1 MNRLTLEEKKRANK
15 IRCKLLY
22 KIDNDLRKSRNNHH
36 KDFLINSMTLKEVE
50 NKFLLFP
57 NYKMKLSTTF
67 TKIAK
72 KYMVMETV
80 DNRSKQNFF
89 YTDYSQDLKKV
100 NHPIVKLQRKRIS
113 ANNVIKIKYL
123 VDNQEAQ
130 SPLPEIFTNKM
141 NIGLKKLKIPDNKY
155 FDINIPFS
163 LNETDNNNNENSN
176 NINNTEIKYKRKK
189 TKKKKDD
196 DSINS
201 LTYDLIEKKAN
212 LLSVSLNA
220 KSKKE
225 LKRRK
230 KQLEA
235 IKKLRQFCF
244 QNLRNKRNCITKS
257 SHQNLLYINAKFEEE
272 EDEKNN
278 TSHSSKKIKSS
289 NKNKNNNI
297 VNTKYIKNNSRK
309 RNDSINDSKR
319 KKNVSKKKKEK
330 KKPEIYNSLARK
342 MMKQKTAKKSP
353 IKVKRFLFERR
364 SLVEKNNV
372 ITGKLDVDLFLIKKR
387 KKEKEKEKEKNE
399 VNSNEGVEEDML
411 TKITNIKIHK
421 KKTGILRESFK
432 ERKLAALFKGQKT
445 KNKANIVAFNNINTN
460 TIRKRKSL
468 ESNILRRRCKV
479 KKNLYSSKSLTKV
492 IKKLKR
498 KTSECKSAK
507 NRRYSTPNRNCKIKI
522 KRDDFSQKSLPKSNY
537 KKNNNNDLVKSWFKN
552 DKQEITN
559 FKLKEKKTVNYNE
572 KLKKNKVM
580 LKVEEED
587 Y

>member
-22 KIDNDLRKSRNNHH
+22 KIDNDLRKSRKDHH
-36 KDFLINSMTLKEVE
+36 KDFLINSMTLKEIE

-123 VDNQEAQ
+123 VDNQEPQ

-141 NIGLKKLKIPDNKY
+141 NIGQKKLKIPDNKY

-176 NINNTEIKYKRKK
+176 IINNTEIKYKRKK
-189 TKKKKDD
+189 TKKKNVD

-201 LTYDLIEKKAN
+201 LTYDLIQKKAN
-212 LLSVSLNA
+212 LLSESLNA

-230 KQLEA
+230 NQLEA

-278 TSHSSKKIKSS
+278 TSYGSKKIKNS
-289 NKNKNNNI
+289 NKTKNNNSI
-297 VNTKYIKNNSRK
+297 VNTKLIKNNARK

-319 KKNVSKKKKEK
+319 KKNASKKKKEK
-330 KKPEIYNSLARK
+330 KKPEIFNSSARK
-342 MMKQKTAKKSP
+342 LIKQKTVRKSP
-353 IKVKRFLFERR
+353 IKVKRLLLERK
-364 SLVEKNNV
+364 SLIEKNNV

-399 VNSNEGVEEDML
+399 GNSNEGAEEDML
-411 TKITNIKIHK
+411 AKITNIKILK

-432 ERKLAALFKGQKT
+432 ERKLQALFRGQKT
-445 KNKANIVAFNNINTN
+445 KTKANIVAFNNVNSNTL
-460 TIRKRKSL
+460 RKRNSL
-468 ESNILRRRCKV
+468 ESNLLQRRSKV
-479 KKNLYSSKSLTKV
+479 KRHLFSSQNLVKAF
-492 IKKLKR
+492 KKLKR
-498 KTSECKSAK
+498 KSSECKSAK
-507 NRRYSTPNRNCKIKI
+507 NRRYSTPNRNGKI
-522 KRDDFSQKSLPKSNY
+522 KRDDVSPKSLQKSNY
-537 KKNNNNDLVKSWFKN
+537 KKNNNDLIKSWFKS
-552 DKQEITN
+552 DKKENTN
-559 FKLKEKKTVNYNE
+559 FKFKERKTVNYND
-572 KLKKNKVM
+572 KFKKNKVM
-580 LKVEEED
+580 LKVMEED
-587 Y
+587 N